1 LQYVL
6 KYYPFNFYTF
16 VILIINLKITLM
28 AEISIYGE
36 IVPFKW
42 FDSGFEYDLSDLNRS
57 LEALK
62 DITEGEELIINIHCP
77 GGCTVTGFAIFNKL
91 RRFKEEKKITITT
104 RVDGYCA
111 SMGVAILLAGDK
123 RIGNAFAEPFVH
135 NAWSWVWDGVD
146 KKSALKIAEDLTRTD
161 NLIATLYEQ
170 RTNISQADA
179 LLLMDAETWLTPEQ
193 CMEKG
198 FYTEL
203 EDALVPVDKE
213 VFNTYRA
220 QRPTKQ
226 NNSNNNNNAM
236 SNKKKE
242 SILNRI
248 NKLFAKNLI
257 VFTAEQK
264 ELDFY
269 DLVEGETP
277 GIGDKA
283 TFDGKPAG
291 DSNDGTYVMSSGET
305 YVFTGEELTTIT
317 PADENT
323 EDATD
328 LAAEN
333 AALKEKIAN
342 LEASEVSNKL
352 EISNLKKD
360 LKSRNSLLKELAA
373 VEADDGEDDTPKP
386 EAGRQ
391 NNAGKKDEVL
401 TRNLWA
407 GIK

>member
-1 LQYVL
+1 
-6 KYYPFNFYTF
+6 
-16 VILIINLKITLM
+16 M

-42 FDSGFEYDLSDLNRS
+42 YDSGFEYDLSDLNKS

-91 RRFKEEKKITITT
+91 RRFKDEKKINITT
-104 RVDGYCA
+104 RVDGCCA

-170 RTNISQADA
+170 RTNISRADA

-213 VFNTYRA
+213 VFNSLRA
-220 QRPTKQ
+220 LRPTKQ
-226 NNSNNNNNAM
+226 NNTNNNNNAM
-236 SNKKKE
+236 SNKRQG
-242 SILNRI
+242 IV
-248 NKLFAKNLI
+248 NKVIKFLEGSKNLI

-264 ELDFY
+264 ELDFHE
-269 DLVEGETP
+269 LEEGDTP

-291 DSNDGTYVMSSGET
+291 DSNDGTYVMASGET
-305 YVFTGEELTTIT
+305 YAFTGEELTTIT
-317 PADENT
+317 PADDTGDDNV
-323 EDATD
+323 D
-328 LAAEN
+328 LAVEN
-333 AALKEKIAN
+333 AALKEEIAN
-342 LEASEVSNKL
+342 LKATETSNNL
-352 EISNLKKD
+352 VISNLKKD
-360 LKSRNSLLKELAA
+360 LKTHKNLLAELAA
-373 VEADDGEDDTPKP
+373 VEADDEDEEEDKP
-386 EAGRQ
+386 QGRQ
-391 NNAGKKDEVL
+391 NKKTVDTAPK
-401 TRNLWA
+401 TRNLFA
-407 GIK
+407 NIK

>member
-1 LQYVL
+1 
-6 KYYPFNFYTF
+6 
-16 VILIINLKITLM
+16 M

-57 LEALK
+57 LEDLK
-62 DITEGEELIINIHCP
+62 DIKEGEELMINLHCP

-179 LLLMDAETWLTPEQ
+179 LALMDAETWLTPEQ

-213 VFNTYRA
+213 VFNSYRA

-226 NNSNNNNNAM
+226 NNTNNNNNAM
-236 SNKKKE
+236 SNKRQG
-242 SILNRI
+242 IV
-248 NKLFAKNLI
+248 NKVIKFLQSTKNLI

-269 DLVEGETP
+269 DLVEGDTP

-291 DSNDGTYVMSSGET
+291 DSNEGTYVMASGET

-317 PADENT
+317 PADDT
-323 EDATD
+323 EDDTVD

-333 AALKEKIAN
+333 AALKAEN
-342 LEASEVSNKL
+342 EALKATETVNKL
-352 EISNLKKD
+352 AITNLKKD
-360 LKSRNSLLKELAA
+360 LKTHKDLLSELAA
-373 VEADDGEDDTPKP
+373 VGADDTEDEDPKP
-386 EAGRQ
+386 ETGRQ
-391 NNAGKKDEVL
+391 NRVADTAPK
-401 TRNLWA
+401 TRNLFA
-407 GIK
+407 NIK

>member
-1 LQYVL
+1 
-6 KYYPFNFYTF
+6 
-16 VILIINLKITLM
+16 M
-28 AEISIYGE
+28 REISIYGE

-42 FDSGFEYDLSDLNRS
+42 WECGFEYDLADLNRS
-57 LEALK
+57 LEALS
-62 DITEGEELIINIHCP
+62 DMQEGEELVVNIHSP

-91 RRFKEEKKITITT
+91 RRFKEDKKITITT

-135 NAWSWVWDGVD
+135 NAWTWLWDGVD
-146 KKSALKIAEDLTRTD
+146 KNSAKKISEDLARTD
-161 NLIATLYEQ
+161 DLIATLYEQ
-170 RTNISQADA
+170 RTNINKEEA
-179 LLLMDAETWLTPEQ
+179 LALMDANTWLTPEQ

-198 FYTEL
+198 FYTDL

-213 VFNTYRA
+213 VFNSLRA
-220 QRPTKQ
+220 QRPKKE

-242 SILNRI
+242 SILNKI

-269 DLVEGETP
+269 DLVEGDTP

-283 TFDGKPAG
+283 TFYGKPAG
-291 DSNDGTYVMSSGET
+291 DSNDGTYVMASGET

-317 PADENT
+317 PADDNT
-323 EDATD
+323 EDDSVD

-333 AALKEKIAN
+333 AALQEQVNTLTAE
-342 LEASEVSNKL
+342 LTANKL
-352 EISNLKKD
+352 VISNLKKD
-360 LKSRNSLLKELAA
+360 NKVKTDLLRDLAA
-373 VEADDGEDDTPKP
+373 VEAEDDEDDEDEKP
-386 EAGRQ
+386 QGRQ
-391 NNAGKKDEVL
+391 NKSKGKSDDAPL
-401 TRNLWA
+401 TRNLFA
-407 GIK
+407 NIK

>member
-1 LQYVL
+1 
-6 KYYPFNFYTF
+6 
-16 VILIINLKITLM
+16 M
-28 AEISIYGE
+28 AEISIYGD
-36 IVPFKW
+36 IVPFKYW
-42 FDSGFEYDLSDLNRS
+42 GDAEYDLSDLNS
-57 LEALK
+57 ALSALDTSEDK
-62 DITEGEELIINIHCP
+62 ELIINIHTF
-77 GGCTVTGFAIFNKL
+77 GGCTITAFAIYNKL
-91 RRFKEEKKITITT
+91 RRFKREKGVNITT

-111 SMGVAILLAGDK
+111 SAGVALLLAGDK
-123 RIGNAFAEPFVH
+123 RIGNAYAEPFVH
-135 NAWSWVWDGVD
+135 NAWTWAWDDLD
-146 KKSALKIAEDLTRTD
+146 KKKATKIAEDLTKTD
-161 NLIATLYEQ
+161 NQIAALYAD
-170 RTNISQADA
+170 RTSITTEEA
-179 LLLMDAETWLTPEQ
+179 LALMDADTWLSADQ
-193 CMEKG
+193 CMQYG
-198 FYTEL
+198 FFTEL
-203 EDALVPVDKE
+203 EADVIVTDKAE
-213 VFNTYRA
+213 VFNSLRA
-220 QRPTKQ
+220 LRPTKQ

-291 DSNDGTYVMSSGET
+291 DSNDGTYVMASGET

-323 EDATD
+323 EDDTD

-333 AALKEKIAN
+333 AALKEEIAN
-342 LEASEVSNKL
+342 LKAAETANKL

-373 VEADDGEDDTPKP
+373 VEAEDDEEEEKP
-386 EAGRQ
+386 QGRQ
-391 NNAGKKDEVL
+391 NKTKGKSDDAPL
-401 TRNLWA
+401 TRNLFA
-407 GIK
+407 NIK

>member
-1 LQYVL
+1 
-6 KYYPFNFYTF
+6 
-16 VILIINLKITLM
+16 M

-42 FDSGFEYDLSDLNRS
+42 FDSGFEYDLSDLNNA

-62 DITEGEELIINIHCP
+62 DIAEGEELLINLHCP
-77 GGCTVTGFAIFNKL
+77 GGCTVTGFAIVNKL
-91 RRFKEEKKITITT
+91 SRFKKEKKINITT

-123 RIGNAFAEPFVH
+123 RIGNSFAEPFVH
-135 NAWSWVWDGVD
+135 NAWSWVWDPMD
-146 KKSALKIAEDLTRTD
+146 KNSARKVAEELTRTD
-161 NLIATLYEQ
+161 DLIATLYEQ
-170 RTNISQADA
+170 KTNITKEDA
-179 LLLMDAETWLTPEQ
+179 LTLMDANTWLTPEQ

-203 EDALVPVDKE
+203 EDALAPVDKE
-213 VFNTYRA
+213 VFNSMRA
-220 QRPTKQ
+220 LRPTKQ
-226 NNSNNNNNAM
+226 NNTNNNNNVM
-236 SNKKKE
+236 SNKRQG
-242 SILNRI
+242 IV
-248 NKLFAKNLI
+248 NKVIKFLEGSKNLV

-269 DLVEGETP
+269 ELEEGDTP

-291 DSNDGTYVMSSGET
+291 DSNDGTYVMASGET

-317 PADENT
+317 PADDTGDDNV
-323 EDATD
+323 D

-333 AALKEKIAN
+333 AALKEEIAN
-342 LEASEVSNKL
+342 LKATETSNNL
-352 EISNLKKD
+352 VISNLKKD
-360 LKSRNSLLKELAA
+360 LKTHKNLLAELAA
-373 VEADDGEDDTPKP
+373 VEADEEDETPKP

-391 NNAGKKDEVL
+391 NKAGKKDEVL

>member
-1 LQYVL
+1 
-6 KYYPFNFYTF
+6 
-16 VILIINLKITLM
+16 M

-36 IVPFKW
+36 IVAFKW
-42 FDSGFEYDLSDLNRS
+42 FDSGFEYDLSDLNKS

-62 DITEGEELIINIHCP
+62 DIKEGEDLIINIHCP
-77 GGCTVTGFAIFNKL
+77 GGCTVTGFAIFNKI
-91 RRFKEEKKITITT
+91 RRFKEEKKINIIT

-123 RIGNAFAEPFVH
+123 RIGNSFAEPFVH
-135 NAWSWVWDGVD
+135 NAWSWVWDPMD
-146 KKSALKIAEDLTRTD
+146 KSTAQKVSEELGRTD
-161 NLIATLYEQ
+161 DLIATLYEQ
-170 RTNISQADA
+170 RTNITKDDA
-179 LLLMDAETWLTPEQ
+179 LALMDANTWLTPEQ

-213 VFNTYRA
+213 VFNSLRSL
-220 QRPTKQ
+220 RPSKQ
-226 NNSNNNNNAM
+226 NNSNNNIKTM
-236 SNKKKE
+236 SNKKQG
-242 SILNRI
+242 IV
-248 NKLFAKNLI
+248 NKIIKLLEGSKNLI
-257 VFTAEQK
+257 VFTAASE

-269 DLVEGETP
+269 ELSEGETP

-291 DSNDGTYVMSSGET
+291 DSNEGTYVMASGET

-317 PADENT
+317 PADAEEET
-323 EDATD
+323 MD

-333 AALKEKIAN
+333 ATLKEEIAN
-342 LEASEVSNKL
+342 LKAAETSNMVT
-352 EISNLKKD
+352 INSLKKQVKSAKD
-360 LKSRNSLLKELAA
+360 LLAELAE
-373 VEADDGEDDTPKP
+373 VGADDEEGEDPKP
-386 EAGRQ
+386 ETGRQ
-391 NNAGKKDEVL
+391 NKSGKPDSAPL

>member
-1 LQYVL
+1 
-6 KYYPFNFYTF
+6 
-16 VILIINLKITLM
+16 M

-42 FDSGFEYDLSDLNRS
+42 FDSGFEYELSDLNRS

-62 DITEGEELIINIHCP
+62 DIAEGEELIINIHCP
-77 GGCTVTGFAIFNKL
+77 GGCTVTGFAIYNKL
-91 RRFKEEKKITITT
+91 RRFKREKGVNITT
-104 RVDGYCA
+104 IVDGYCA

-123 RIGNAFAEPFVH
+123 RIGNAYAEPFVH

-203 EDALVPVDKE
+203 EDVLVPVDKE
-213 VFNTYRA
+213 VFNSYRA

-226 NNSNNNNNAM
+226 NNTNNNNNAM
-236 SNKKKE
+236 SNKRQG
-242 SILNRI
+242 IV
-248 NKLFAKNLI
+248 NKVIKFLEGSKNLV

-264 ELDFY
+264 ELDFHE
-269 DLVEGETP
+269 LEEGDTP

-291 DSNDGTYVMSSGET
+291 DSNDGTYVMASGET
-305 YVFTGEELTTIT
+305 YAFTGEELTTIT
-317 PADENT
+317 PADDAGDGT
-323 EDATD
+323 ED

-333 AALKEKIAN
+333 AALKEEIAN
-342 LEASEVSNKL
+342 LKATETSNNL
-352 EISNLKKD
+352 AISNLKKD
-360 LKSRNSLLKELAA
+360 LKTHKNLLAELAA
-373 VEADDGEDDTPKP
+373 LEADDEDEEEDKP
-386 EAGRQ
+386 QGRQ
-391 NNAGKKDEVL
+391 NKKTVDTAPK
-401 TRNLWA
+401 TRNLFA
-407 GIK
+407 NIK